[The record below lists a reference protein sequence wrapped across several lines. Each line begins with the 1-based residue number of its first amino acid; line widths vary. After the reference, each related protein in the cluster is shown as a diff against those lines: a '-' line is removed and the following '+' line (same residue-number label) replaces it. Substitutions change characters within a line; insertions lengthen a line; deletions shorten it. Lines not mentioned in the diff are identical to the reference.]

1 MSDVTV
7 KRIDEFDTPNGGG
20 FCRARASLGVTAFGM
35 QVEQFPPNFQ
45 HHPEHDH
52 ADDGQEEVYT
62 VLSGSATLH
71 TGGSDIRLVPG
82 VFARVGPGEQ
92 RKITTGDEPV
102 QLLAIGG
109 TPGAAYTPPPF
120 TETGAPLPG

>member
-1 MSDVTV
+1 MPDMTI
-7 KRIDEFDTPNGGG
+7 KRVEDFDSPNQGG

-35 QVEQFPPNFQ
+35 QVEQFPPHFE

-52 ADDGQEEVYT
+52 AADGQEEVYT

-71 TGGSDIRLVPG
+71 VGGEAHRLVPG
-82 VFARVGPGEQ
+82 VFARVGPGER
-92 RKITTGDEPV
+92 RKLTTGDEPV
-102 QLLAIGG
+102 RLLAIGG
-109 TPGAAYTPPPF
+109 TPGAAYTAPAF

>member
-1 MSDVTV
+1 MSDITV
-7 KRIDEFDTPNGGG
+7 KRIEEFDTPNGGG

-35 QVEQFPPNFQ
+35 QVEQFPPNFL

-52 ADDGQEEVYT
+52 TGDGQEEVYT

-71 TGGSDIRLVPG
+71 TGGKDYRLVPG

-109 TPGAAYTPPPF
+109 TPGSAYSAPPF
-120 TETGAPLPG
+120 TEAGAPLPG

>member
-1 MSDVTV
+1 MPDVTI
-7 KRIDEFDTPNGGG
+7 KRVEDFDSPNEGG

-35 QVEQFPPNFQ
+35 QVEQFPPHFE

-52 ADDGQEEVYT
+52 AADGQEEVYT

-71 TGGSDIRLVPG
+71 VGGEAHRLVPG
-82 VFARVGPGEQ
+82 VFARVGPGER
-92 RKITTGDEPV
+92 RKLTTGDEPV
-102 QLLAIGG
+102 RLLAIGG
-109 TPGAAYTPPPF
+109 TPGAAYTAPAF